1 MSTVGI
7 DASLIETV
15 GFINQV
21 IIVSRLIEDPAEWR
35 IRRLR
40 FVVGG
45 RYHALL
51 LANNFFQG
59 SGYHT
64 GSYDKIMERLRIKGE
79 FCGARMTRIAES
91 GVMRNALLIDQ
102 I

>member
-1 MSTVGI
+1 MPSLGI
-7 DASLIETV
+7 DASLIDTM
-15 GFINQV
+15 GFVNQV
-21 IIVSRLIEDPAEWR
+21 IIISRLIKDPAEWR

-64 GSYDKIMERLRIKGE
+64 GSYDEITKGLRIKRE
-79 FCGARMTRIAES
+79 LFRARTMRTAES
-91 GVMRNALLIDQ
+91 GVI
-102 I
+102 